1 MPRSLIAILSFLAL
15 TAAGRPAGAQF
26 QTLVARIPATANTL
40 VLINV
45 KKIHASPQAQ
55 RENWK
60 QKLEQAFA
68 SGLVFLP
75 PDAELCV
82 LASQLDFDLMKP
94 AWEIALMELE
104 NAPSLPLIARQYKG
118 RLESVAGSAAVALP
132 SDNYLVAL
140 GPKTVGT
147 LAPANR
153 QEVARWIRSTADRG
167 KPAIS
172 PYLQSAL
179 GFAEDVGTE
188 IVMALDLAD
197 TFDVAEARMKLE
209 ASPALQGKKVDL
221 DKLTKALGSL
231 KGAMLGI
238 RTGEKLH
245 GKVKVDFG
253 EDVSFMA
260 DYAKPLLLEVLAAR
274 GTKIDDFDGW
284 KAVVKGKQFSIDGE
298 LTPTGLRRVLSVVD
312 APSMPVTSYSQSTT
326 TPSEPPAATPTATAE
341 VSKAYFRSIQHLL
354 RDLRCDRRDSR
365 SLGQIA
371 GWFDIYA
378 RRIDRLPVIG
388 VDTDVLNYSAYVS
401 EQLRAASSAFKGV
414 GIRYGARRASVFDP
428 AYTYYSGNS
437 GEHERNAAYAQE
449 RATGATSVNDIMRE
463 VDKATVS
470 VRQSMVE
477 RYQIEF

>member
-1 MPRSLIAILSFLAL
+1 MPRLLIAMISFLTL
-15 TAAGRPAGAQF
+15 TAVTPPAAAQF
-26 QTLVARIPATANTL
+26 QNLVTRVPATANSL

-75 PDAELCV
+75 PDADFCV

-94 AWEIALMELE
+94 AWEIALMELD

-132 SDNYLVAL
+132 GDNYLVSL
-140 GPKTVGT
+140 GPKTVGA

-153 QEVARWIRSTADRG
+153 QEVARWIRGTADRG

-197 TFDVAEARMKLE
+197 TFDVAAARKKLE

-221 DKLTKALGSL
+221 DQLTKALGSL

-260 DYAKPLLLEVLAAR
+260 DYAKPLLLEVLAAH

-284 KAVVKGKQFSIDGE
+284 KAVVKEKQFSIDGE

-312 APSMPVTSYSQSTT
+312 APSMPITSYSQSTP
-326 TPSEPPAATPTATAE
+326 PSEPPAVTETVTAE

-354 RDLRCDRRDSR
+354 RDLRGDRRDSK

-378 RRIDRLPVIG
+378 RRIDRIPVIG
-388 VDTDVLNYSAYVS
+388 VDKDVLNYSAYVS

-463 VDKATVS
+463 VDKATVL

-477 RYQIEF
+477 RYQVEF

>member
-1 MPRSLIAILSFLAL
+1 LAL
-15 TAAGRPAGAQF
+15 TAVARPAGAQF
-26 QTLVARIPATANTL
+26 QDLVARVPATANSL

-45 KKIHASPQAQ
+45 KKIFVSPQAQ

-75 PDAELCV
+75 PDADVCV
-82 LASQLDFDLMKP
+82 LASQLDFDLMRP
-94 AWEIALMELE
+94 EWEIALLEL
-104 NAPSLPLIARQYKG
+104 NGAPSLPLIARQQKG

-132 SDNYLVAL
+132 SDNYLVSL

-147 LAPANR
+147 MAPANR
-153 QEVARWIRSTADRG
+153 QGVARWIRSTSDRG

-179 GFAEDVGTE
+179 GFADDVGTE

-197 TFDVAEARMKLE
+197 TFDVEAARKKLE
-209 ASPALQGKKVDL
+209 ASQTLQGKKIDL
-221 DKLTKALGSL
+221 DRLTKALGSL

-284 KAVVKGKQFSIDGE
+284 KSVVKEKQISIDGE

-312 APSMPVTSYSQSTT
+312 APSMPVSYSESTP
-326 TPSEPPAATPTATAE
+326 PSEPPPAKETLTAE
-341 VSKAYFRSIQHLL
+341 VSKAYFQSIQHLF
-354 RDLRCDRRDSR
+354 RDLRGDRRDAK
-365 SLGQIA
+365 SLGQVA
-371 GWFDIYA
+371 GWFDIYG
-378 RRIDRLPVIG
+378 RRIDRLPVLG
-388 VDTDVLNYSAYVS
+388 VDKDVLNYSAYVS
-401 EQLRAASSAFKGV
+401 EQLRAASSAYKGV

-428 AYTYYSGNS
+428 AFSYYDGSS
-437 GEHERNAAYAQE
+437 AEHERNAAYAQE
-449 RATGATSVNDIMRE
+449 RATGATSVNDIMRD
-463 VDKATVS
+463 VDKATVL
-470 VRQSMVE
+470 VRQAMVE